1 MGWLAYI
8 IFGLISGAI
17 AKILRPGADP
27 AGWLVTILIGI
38 LGSVVG
44 KFIAD
49 AIGISVADSFC
60 SPMNWIVSIA
70 GAVLLLFIYSKF
82 IAKK

>member
-1 MGWLAYI
+1 
-8 IFGLISGAI
+8 
-17 AKILRPGADP
+17 
-27 AGWLVTILIGI
+27 
-38 LGSVVG
+38 VVG

-49 AIGISVADSFC
+49 KIGISVADSFW

-70 GAVLLLFIYSKF
+70 GVVLLLFIYSKF